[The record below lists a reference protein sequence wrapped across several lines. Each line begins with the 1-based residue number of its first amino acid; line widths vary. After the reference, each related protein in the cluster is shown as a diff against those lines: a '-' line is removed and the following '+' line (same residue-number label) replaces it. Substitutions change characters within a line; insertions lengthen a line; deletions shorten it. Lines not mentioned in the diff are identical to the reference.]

1 VVHGGGSVGGSHGG
15 GGSSV
20 VHGGGSVGGSH
31 GGGVNRMFSTNIS
44 RIMTWT

>member
-1 VVHGGGSVGGSHGG
+1 
-15 GGSSV
+15 V

-44 RIMTWT
+44 RIMT